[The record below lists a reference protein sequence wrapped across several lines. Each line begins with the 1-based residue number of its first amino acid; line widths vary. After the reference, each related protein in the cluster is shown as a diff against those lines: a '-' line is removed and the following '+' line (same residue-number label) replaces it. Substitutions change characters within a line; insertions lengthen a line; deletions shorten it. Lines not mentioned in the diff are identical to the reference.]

1 MKDKLAN
8 GIIYHCGP
16 IINKEN
22 SEIKIISA
30 GPTTSER
37 LSMYA
42 PEIIK
47 KYKIKA
53 IIGKGGMD
61 NNTLQAL
68 KKYGCVYLA
77 ATGGAGALIAN
88 TIKKVKNIYKETE
101 FGMPE
106 AIYELEVEKVP
117 LVVAMDSRGDSI
129 YENIFN
135 DSQKKYK
142 KLVLT

>member
-1 MKDKLAN
+1 MKDRLAN

-47 KYKIKA
+47 KYRIKA

-61 NNTLQAL
+61 ENTLRAM
-68 KKYGCVYLA
+68 KEFGCVYLA
-77 ATGGAGALIAN
+77 ATGGAGALIA
-88 TIKKVKNIYKETE
+88 TKIIKIKNIYKEE

-117 LVVAMDSRGDSI
+117 LVVAMDSKGNSI

>member
-1 MKDKLAN
+1 MKDRLAN

-16 IINKEN
+16 IIKKIEN
-22 SEIKIISA
+22 INKIISA

-37 LSMYA
+37 LSIYS

-47 KYKIKA
+47 KYRIKA

-61 NNTLQAL
+61 ENTLRAM
-68 KKYGCVYLA
+68 KEFGCVYLA
-77 ATGGAGALIAN
+77 ATGGAGAFIA
-88 TIKKVKNIYKETE
+88 TKIIKIKNIYKEE

-117 LVVAMDSRGDSI
+117 LIVAMDSRGNSI